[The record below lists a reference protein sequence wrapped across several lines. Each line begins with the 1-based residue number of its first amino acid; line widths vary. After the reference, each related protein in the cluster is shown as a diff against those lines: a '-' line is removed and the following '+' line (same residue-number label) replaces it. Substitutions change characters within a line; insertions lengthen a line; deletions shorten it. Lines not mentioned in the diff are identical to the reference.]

1 MSQIKRLQ
9 TIDADTLQSTAY
21 EPVSFVVDD
30 LLPQGLHLLA
40 GAPKIGKSWLALWLC
55 LCAAQGKPL
64 WTFATRPCEVLYLCL
79 EDSFQRIQSRLFDLT
94 EDAPPTLHFAVMS
107 QQLHNGLVEQIEQ
120 FLKEHPQT
128 RLIVI
133 DTLQRIR
140 TAGNDA
146 NPYASDYRDIGV
158 LKALADKH
166 RIAIL
171 LVHHLRKMND
181 DDPMNMISGTTGL
194 SGATDSNFVLRK
206 SKRRENTATLYCTG
220 RDIPYRELA
229 LEFDGEDHVWK
240 LLSDDCEQTEQP
252 SERILFLLSELLR
265 QQPEISA
272 PAKVL
277 LEKIDPAG
285 AEGLTPNSFSHRIR
299 KSVDALRR
307 NGISVVS
314 AVLSDA
320 KRNEII
326 EKNPARM
333 LDLPT
338 PQRTV
343 QRIPTRGEVKKL
355 LDALAKEPRHY
366 RLFYLLSMYT
376 GCRRGELCAL
386 QWSDFTGTQNG
397 LLLTVSR
404 SRSSVPGKGIVEGST
419 KSGKSREVYLSSDL
433 RGILLTYKRRK
444 QMEADKQ
451 RRRLSPYLFTD
462 EQGQLIHPD
471 TFTKRLRKIYDA
483 IGFPREYHLH
493 TLRHYFVTSLL
504 HCGVDKQTV
513 ADLVGHADTGFL
525 ERTYCHPQ
533 QAQKEQAADS
543 MLTMLRPDGGQ
554 IFNLAACS
562 PKQRSA

>member
-171 LVHHLRKMND
+171 LIHHLRKMND

-206 SKRRENTATLYCTG
+206 SQRRENTATLYCTG

-229 LEFDGEDHVWK
+229 LERNAENVWELVSDSRTQLE
-240 LLSDDCEQTEQP
+240 LLGG
-252 SERILFLLSELLR
+252 RIVILLSELMRDRAEFIGTPTEL
-265 QQPEISA
+265 SA
-272 PAKVL
+272 Q
-277 LEKIDPAG
+277 IDPAG
-285 AEGLTPNSFSHRIR
+285 SEGITPKKVSRLILQ
-299 KSVDALRR
+299 SVAALSKIGISAVVRRSNGKRLIELRR
-307 NGISVVS
+307 
-314 AVLSDA
+314 AESD
-320 KRNEII
+320 
-326 EKNPARM
+326 
-333 LDLPT
+333 
-338 PQRTV
+338 
-343 QRIPTRGEVKKL
+343 
-355 LDALAKEPRHY
+355 DA
-366 RLFYLLSMYT
+366 
-376 GCRRGELCAL
+376 
-386 QWSDFTGTQNG
+386 QGTQAVDPIDPAD
-397 LLLTVSR
+397 VSGGENA
-404 SRSSVPGKGIVEGST
+404 PC
-419 KSGKSREVYLSSDL
+419 
-433 RGILLTYKRRK
+433 
-444 QMEADKQ
+444 
-451 RRRLSPYLFTD
+451 F
-462 EQGQLIHPD
+462 
-471 TFTKRLRKIYDA
+471 
-483 IGFPREYHLH
+483 
-493 TLRHYFVTSLL
+493 
-504 HCGVDKQTV
+504 GV
-513 ADLVGHADTGFL
+513 
-525 ERTYCHPQ
+525 
-533 QAQKEQAADS
+533 
-543 MLTMLRPDGGQ
+543 
-554 IFNLAACS
+554 
-562 PKQRSA
+562 